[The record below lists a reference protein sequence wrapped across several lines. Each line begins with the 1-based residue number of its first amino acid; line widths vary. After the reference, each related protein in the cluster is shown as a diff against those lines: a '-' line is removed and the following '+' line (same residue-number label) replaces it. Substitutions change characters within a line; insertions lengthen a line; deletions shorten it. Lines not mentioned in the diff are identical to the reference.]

1 MAKQEVKETNIEEKP
16 VLKVN
21 DFVPVEKESKSLPVL
36 KRGEILVSEK
46 DENGKEI
53 NSFITNQKT
62 FDDFYSK
69 NKKFSIKKK

>member
-1 MAKQEVKETNIEEKP
+1 MAKQETKETNTEEKS

-21 DFVPVEKESKSLPVL
+21 DFVPVEKESKSLPAL

-53 NSFITNQKT
+53 NHFISNQKT
-62 FDDFYSK
+62 FDDFFSK